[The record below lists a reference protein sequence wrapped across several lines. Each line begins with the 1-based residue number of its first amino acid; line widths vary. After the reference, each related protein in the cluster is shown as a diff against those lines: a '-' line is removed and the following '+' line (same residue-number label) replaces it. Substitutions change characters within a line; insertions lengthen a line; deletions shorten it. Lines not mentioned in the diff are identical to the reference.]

1 MPETRQKLQLKR
13 RGRFALSPRALLSAV
28 DYLPP
33 RETTAPLSFICSSV
47 RPLFLDRVPHRGH
60 LLRNYYYR
68 DTIFQILRSFVLHFT
83 FTRFFFFL
91 RLHPRK
97 NSGPRHRCL
106 RGKDPTARG
115 LREKKVIG
123 EVRIC
128 VWLFSPGT
136 RRDLFLFPAKPR
148 LELTFRDVSESG
160 KKIAEFTRRRFLRKR
175 YEKRPVLFEH
185 KYATLPSF
193 LPLMD
198 FSETRRFL

>member
-1 MPETRQKLQLKR
+1 MVRDTGVYEERI
-13 RGRFALSPRALLSAV
+13 
-28 DYLPP
+28 PP
-33 RETTAPLSFICSSV
+33 R
-47 RPLFLDRVPHRGH
+47 G
-60 LLRNYYYR
+60 
-68 DTIFQILRSFVLHFT
+68 
-83 FTRFFFFL
+83 
-91 RLHPRK
+91 
-97 NSGPRHRCL
+97 G
-106 RGKDPTARG
+106 GRG

-136 RRDLFLFPAKPR
+136 RQDLFLFPAKPR